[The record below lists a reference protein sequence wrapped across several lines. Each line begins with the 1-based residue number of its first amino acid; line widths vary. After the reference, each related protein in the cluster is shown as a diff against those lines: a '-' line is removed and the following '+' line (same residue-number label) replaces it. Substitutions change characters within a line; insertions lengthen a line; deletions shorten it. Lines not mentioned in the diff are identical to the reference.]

1 MRRHH
6 YTNIT
11 PTIENELIFYC
22 DCNNNVI
29 DKVSNIDLFAT
40 VQGSSSSWNPLYVT
54 DPSDSTRYCL
64 KKRSGAY
71 RVPCIIGDYRGA
83 TGNYYER
90 CYVIAKSQAYS
101 DESARRFLASPTYG
115 DHKVEF
121 YWYCGNSNSVSGSIF
136 DYSGLGNNN
145 ANANNSGIALITVG
159 TNVLFR
165 ARNNSATSLDTIV
178 GTRSSL
184 KNKWYFV
191 EMLFE
196 YVSTTQ
202 YKVTFSVKDETKSTT
217 IVSGYHILTQP
228 LLNTKVE
235 RGVFLFLSDNAGS
248 GNWAINEIDYI
259 KEVKVWK
266 INTQLES
273 YINWLKSLGCVFY
286 APLYQND
293 LKDYI
298 SGEIPT
304 TDTNCTVTW
313 DENKGMYKLYSN
325 RNNGQNVGSLNWRS
339 GLLTNFSN
347 GDACTALIT
356 VQENQTSGNGYCA
369 MITIPNLYG
378 INTSNVNLTWI
389 CQRRYGNII
398 DTNLHKYAVTY
409 PQNTGQSPV
418 DVKFYRDGNLI
429 TTSNWG
435 MQSSVG
441 QNTVGIGQVNNGS
454 SYYEIYAK
462 DAMIFNRVLS
472 QDEIKQIQNIQ

>member
-71 RVPCIIGDYRGA
+71 RVPCVIGDYRGA
-83 TGNYYER
+83 TGNYYKR
-90 CYVIAKSQAYS
+90 YYVIAKSQAYS
-101 DESARRFLASPTYG
+101 DESATRFLASPTYG

-121 YWYCGNSNSVSGSIF
+121 YWYCGNSNSVTGSIF

-165 ARNNSATSLDTIV
+165 AKNNSATSLDTIV

-235 RGVFLFLSDNAGS
+235 RGIFLFLSDNAGS

-259 KEVKVWK
+259 KEVKVWR
-266 INTQLES
+266 INT
-273 YINWLKSLGCVFY
+273 
-286 APLYQND
+286 P
-293 LKDYI
+293 
-298 SGEIPT
+298 
-304 TDTNCTVTW
+304 
-313 DENKGMYKLYSN
+313 
-325 RNNGQNVGSLNWRS
+325 
-339 GLLTNFSN
+339 LTNFLKAHNCIFYSPLSQN
-347 GDACTALIT
+347 DTSDW
-356 VQENQTSGNGYCA
+356 VSGNA
-369 MITIPNLYG
+369 MTLYSSNSAVWDSANNILKFQKVSGQPMNNSQYYARWNLKETLVQSVMQWTAVAEMLAYDQ
-378 INTSNVNLTWI
+378 S
-389 CQRRYGNII
+389 
-398 DTNLHKYAVTY
+398 DTNLCYDTFPTPWGTSMFGTQGHITQSAQLLYTY
-409 PQNTGQSPV
+409 DSTSWQYQ
-418 DVKFYRDGNLI
+418 YRDGIMVGSNNYGRIYNMFNGCTGIRIGCPTNATTAKTYGMRNFAIFAKQLTPAEITEYFNLI
-429 TTSNWG
+429 
-435 MQSSVG
+435 
-441 QNTVGIGQVNNGS
+441 
-454 SYYEIYAK
+454 
-462 DAMIFNRVLS
+462 
-472 QDEIKQIQNIQ
+472 